1 MRYFVGMLAVLA
13 SFWSSPVAAE
23 GNCPSGFYPIGGQG
37 VSGCAPIPGAGSVSS
52 QQQLPSPPPQPT
64 GRWHKTWG
72 AVAMG
77 EKGDTGVA
85 KQKYSR
91 EEAEQEA
98 LSQCATW
105 GARNCV
111 VKISYENQCVA
122 IASPTAS
129 QTGAHIARDG
139 SIAKAGAVALSGC
152 KKQGGF
158 GCEVMYS
165 ECSDPI
171 FERF

>member
-1 MRYFVGMLAVLA
+1 MRFTFSLLVLVT
-13 SFWSSPVAAE
+13 SCWSSTVMAE

-152 KKQGGF
+152 KKQGGV
-158 GCEVMYS
+158 GCKVMYS

-171 FERF
+171 FEKF

>member
-1 MRYFVGMLAVLA
+1 
-13 SFWSSPVAAE
+13 
-23 GNCPSGFYPIGGQG
+23 
-37 VSGCAPIPGAGSVSS
+37 
-52 QQQLPSPPPQPT
+52 
-64 GRWHKTWG
+64 
-72 AVAMG
+72 MG

-85 KQKYSR
+85 RQKYSR

-98 LSQCATW
+98 LSQCATS